1 MRIPTEHF
9 SHVPVVALSPG
20 LLSPDIDD
28 SFPRALYN
36 RLVVPERKAI
46 GSAPSSPKFN
56 RSAPAS
62 QMSTSMI
69 SDSGHQSL
77 PPTSTLST
85 PTGTLRYKLTPKPM
99 VIGLVVLSLFYRPR
113 SPPK

>member
-1 MRIPTEHF
+1 MIKTLTFLLQMRIPTEHF

-36 RLVVPERKAI
+36 RLVVPERKAV
-46 GSAPSSPKFN
+46 GSAPSSPKLN
-56 RSAPAS
+56 RSAPPS

-77 PPTSTLST
+77 PPTSTMST
-85 PTGTLRYKLTPKPM
+85 PTGTLR
-99 VIGLVVLSLFYRPR
+99 
-113 SPPK
+113 